1 MSGESWY
8 GTDSKAWAV
17 VGSILAVAMVALG
30 LLYMFSVP
38 ADGAPQPGCTAG
50 DLSNALGTVSGQT
63 GGWLLSHPAANDVIT
78 GVGDNGNKD
87 AVRDYF
93 AAHQSEWA
101 ELQAIAQP
109 LRGLRAQCGGDSAG
123 KASQIGDLYNAMSS

>member
-1 MSGESWY
+1 MF
-8 GTDSKAWAV
+8 AV
-17 VGSILAVAMVALG
+17 DAGA
-30 LLYMFSVP
+30 
-38 ADGAPQPGCTAG
+38 APQPGCTAG

-63 GGWLLSHPAANDVIT
+63 GGWLLSHPEANTVIT
-78 GVGDNGNKD
+78 GVGDSGNKD

-93 AAHQSEWA
+93 AGHQSEWA

-109 LRGLRAQCGGDSAG
+109 LRSLRAQCGGDGAS